1 MLGRNGIGNA
11 ATLWLAVI
19 MKLSRRTCMTSTCL
33 VECGA
38 LVDVSVAHL
47 RVAVAK
53 QLYSVER
60 DTDRTLERTGVFG
73 ARSGLRGVNTDGFN
87 I

>member
-11 ATLWLAVI
+11 AILWLAVI
-19 MKLSRRTCMTSTCL
+19 MKLSRRTCMTSTCI

-53 QLYSVER
+53 KLYSVER
-60 DTDRTLERTGVFG
+60 VTPIGPWRGLEFLEPDPV
-73 ARSGLRGVNTDGFN
+73 LEE
-87 I
+87 